1 MSQIFLSP
9 FAMPELDRVVE
20 QLCAPSSLEGVF
32 HRPLHDAPMPS
43 LDVLGE
49 ILSRLK
55 IALFPGYFGMSNVR
69 MESMRYHLSAN
80 LDSIFRKLAE
90 QIRCGACFACAEYAQ
105 ECLECERISR
115 EKALEFIE
123 RLPHIRRLLATDA
136 RAAYQ
141 GDPAATSA
149 GETIFC
155 YPSILTMIHYRIAHE
170 LYLLEVPII
179 PRILCEMAHAIT
191 GISGGYA
198 RRAVLPQGGRR
209 GAHQGHPPPSEA
221 GGRRDRVRGRDHP
234 RQYHHRGGIGHRREY
249 MGHAGRAPQQ

>member
-1 MSQIFLSP
+1 MILKGCPMSQIFLSP

-123 RLPHIRRLLATDA
+123 RLPHIRASARHGRKGRLSG
-136 RAAYQ
+136 R
-141 GDPAATSA
+141 PAATSA
-149 GETIFC
+149 GAKPFFATR
-155 YPSILTMIHYRIAHE
+155 PS
-170 LYLLEVPII
+170 
-179 PRILCEMAHAIT
+179 
-191 GISGGYA
+191 
-198 RRAVLPQGGRR
+198 
-209 GAHQGHPPPSEA
+209 
-221 GGRRDRVRGRDHP
+221 
-234 RQYHHRGGIGHRREY
+234 
-249 MGHAGRAPQQ
+249 